1 MNRRHFGLLL
11 CFILITVAL
20 IPLVASCGTVPV
32 AYDGLVAGS
41 PTTTDICSDSTTQPP
56 GSTTTTTAGEPGKP
70 GEPGQ
75 PGEPTPTTASE
86 LGPWFSFDEL
96 DQGAMVLQSQ
106 FLPALGDGNVER
118 ARAVLVDE
126 DKERAETLCADMKE
140 WQKESGSDAAWGGG
154 IWCFTWTGAG
164 YSSDPQLSVPDDLD
178 HWIKAHP
185 DQRAGLQVT
194 MGDNALWWFGMER
207 VAEGSWAFH
216 PGLRD
221 TEYALTHTIAGLRT
235 VVIDATPRPDVHV
248 AVRLRQ
254 LPDSGDVSADITIAN
269 NSDSL
274 FTLAFA
280 DLTLLVDGADAQTIV
295 FPHSP
300 SVLEV
305 EPGQTVQPGNGWN
318 WALEQPVSK
327 TTQLTY
333 LPSDPL
339 SEHRAWVAEAG
350 Q

>member
-1 MNRRHFGLLL
+1 MNRQRFWLLL
-11 CFILITVAL
+11 RFMLITMAL
-20 IPLVASCGTVPV
+20 VPLVASCGAAPV
-32 AYDGLVAGS
+32 AADGLVVTS
-41 PTTTDICSDSTTQPP
+41 PTTSEIRSDSTTQLP
-56 GSTTTTTAGEPGKP
+56 GLTTTTTTGKP
-70 GEPGQ
+70 GESGEA
-75 PGEPTPTTASE
+75 GEPTPTTAGD

-96 DQGAMVLQSQ
+96 DDGAMVLQNQ
-106 FLPALGDGNVER
+106 FFPALSSGDVER
-118 ARAVLVDE
+118 VRSLLADE
-126 DKERAETLCADMKE
+126 DKERAEKLCADVKE
-140 WQKESGSDAAWGGG
+140 WQRESGPDAAWGGC
-154 IWCFTWTGAG
+154 IWCFTWTGQG

-194 MGDNALWWFGMER
+194 MGDNAIWWFGMER
-207 VAEGSWAFH
+207 VAQGSWAFH

-221 TEYALTHTIAGLRT
+221 TEYALTHTLAGLRR
-235 VVIDATPRPDVHV
+235 VVIDAAPRPGVHV
-248 AVRLRQ
+248 TVRLRQ
-254 LPDSGDVSADITIAN
+254 LPDSGDVSADITIEN

-274 FTLAFA
+274 FTLAFT
-280 DLTLLVDGADAQTIV
+280 DLTLVVDGAAARPIV

-318 WALEQPVSK
+318 WALEQPSSK
-327 TTQLTY
+327 TTRLTY

-350 Q
+350 K